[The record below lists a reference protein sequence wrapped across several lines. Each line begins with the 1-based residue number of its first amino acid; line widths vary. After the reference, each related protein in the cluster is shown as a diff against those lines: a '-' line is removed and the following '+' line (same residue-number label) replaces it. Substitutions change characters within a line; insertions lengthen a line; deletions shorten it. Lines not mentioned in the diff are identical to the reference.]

1 MKPIAL
7 LSVLLLSAFLSTRA
21 QQTHPVPQR
30 FIEVT
35 GSAEISI
42 EPDEI
47 LYIIRIQEYWKE
59 EFERKAKEDDYKT
72 KIPITYIER
81 ELLTKLQKTGIK
93 QDDIT
98 VQEIGDNWRQR
109 GKDFLIGKQLEIKVA
124 DLETIDAITRS
135 INTNGVTYM
144 GIEELKNK
152 KIAVYRKEAKIKALQ
167 AAKEKAAYL
176 LESIGEQLGEVI
188 SVTEPQENPFIP
200 GYSQRLV
207 SNISSAAPKSDS
219 IENIRKIKLRY
230 EMTARFG
237 IK

>member
-7 LSVLLLSAFLSTRA
+7 LSVLLLSVFLSAHA
-21 QQTHPVPQR
+21 QQTQPAPQR

-47 LYIIRIQEYWKE
+47 LFIIRIQEYWKE
-59 EFERKAKEDDYKT
+59 EFEKKAKEDDYKT
-72 KIPITYIER
+72 KIPIAYIER
-81 ELLTKLQKTGIK
+81 ELLSKLQRIRVKRE
-93 QDDIT
+93 DIT
-98 VQEIGDNWRQR
+98 VQEVSDHWRQR
-109 GKDFLIGKQLEIKVA
+109 GKDFLIGKQLEIRIT
-124 DLETIDAITRS
+124 DLKTIDAITRS

-144 GIEELKNK
+144 GIGELKNK
-152 KIAVYRKEAKIKALQ
+152 KIALYRKEAKTKALQ

-176 LESIGEQLGEVI
+176 LESIGEEVGEVI
-188 SVTEPQENPFIP
+188 SVIEPQENPFAP

-207 SNISSAAPKSDS
+207 SNISSAAPESGS